1 MAGFQSLVTEVR
13 RVRKDYG
20 VGERKRVSLL
30 VNGGPEDFLVSISA
44 RSAALEQIARI
55 GHIESG
61 VGSGVGANAVLPN
74 GAELF
79 IPLEGV
85 IDVERER
92 GRMEGEIARLAGVL
106 SGDEKRLANEKFVAN
121 APEEV
126 VGTARENAAQLRD
139 QVEKLREKLVG
150 LGE

>member
-1 MAGFQSLVTEVR
+1 MVTEVR
-13 RVRKDYG
+13 RVRKEYG
-20 VGERKRVSLL
+20 VGERKRVSLV
-30 VNGGPEDFLVSISA
+30 VNGGPEDFLLSISA
-44 RSAALEQIARI
+44 RATALEQLARI
-55 GHIESG
+55 DHIESG

-92 GRMEGEIARLAGVL
+92 RRMEDEIARLAGVL
-106 SGDEKRLANEKFVAN
+106 SGVEKRLANEKFVAN

-126 VGTARENAAQLRD
+126 VGTARENATQLRD
-139 QVEKLREKLVG
+139 QVVKLREKLVG